1 MKEPITF
8 PFPSNFSQNKS
19 FCDHQNVMYIIAYCA
34 VYKVKDKDIVA
45 KIVQKNTLIPIL
57 VASQKFK
64 TGEFLEMNR

>member
-1 MKEPITF
+1 
-8 PFPSNFSQNKS
+8 
-19 FCDHQNVMYIIAYCA
+19 MYIIAYCA